1 MAPKGRE
8 VIHSQ
13 THQLPAD
20 YLPSADAGD
29 LAGTRQSQPLLSEFT
44 VKNHQ
49 PRSHVKVGGLG
60 PKDSVGVSCG
70 GGRIWGL
77 VQRVDKAESCR

>member
-1 MAPKGRE
+1 MASRGQE
-8 VIHSQ
+8 VIHSG

-20 YLPSADAGD
+20 YLPSAETGD

-49 PRSHVKVGGLG
+49 PRSHVKAWEAGT
-60 PKDSVGVSCG
+60 
-70 GGRIWGL
+70 
-77 VQRVDKAESCR
+77 